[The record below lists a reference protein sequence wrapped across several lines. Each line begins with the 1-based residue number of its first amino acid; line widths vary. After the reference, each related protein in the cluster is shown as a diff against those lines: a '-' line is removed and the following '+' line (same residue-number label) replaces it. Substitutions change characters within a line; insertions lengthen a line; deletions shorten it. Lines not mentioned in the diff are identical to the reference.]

1 MKKILFALACVAT
14 LTLASCFEN
23 TGYSRTDYFVRVV
36 TIDTTNTS
44 VELVADYTNEKFT
57 SKDITNLRY
66 PEQLSQFGL
75 SGARRAEVLLMLHT
89 DASYSQT
96 LTLEKAQKIAV
107 QPVSNTTPTGLLR
120 PFSSWM
126 QKPLFSDYAPVAW
139 VANGY
144 LNVVPVIPS
153 NQVGKYYLTAEKV
166 VSDTLYFRL
175 DATYTPNDSRQD
187 LEDQLQC
194 FDLRTLND
202 TVSADSA
209 QRANMIEALNA
220 IKQHKNDSMKIVLT
234 GSFDW
239 KKINGKD
246 TIGDL
251 KVVTD
256 YFKCEF
262 IQ

>member
-23 TGYSRTDYFVRVV
+23 AGYSRTDYFVRVV
-36 TIDTTNTS
+36 TIDTTSTS
-44 VELVADYTNEKFT
+44 VELVADYTNETFT
-57 SKDITNLRY
+57 SKNITNLKY

-75 SGARRAEVLLMLHT
+75 SGARRAEVLMMLHT
-89 DASYSQT
+89 DASYNQT

-107 QPVSNTTPTGLLR
+107 QPISNTTPTGSLSHL
-120 PFSSWM
+120 SSLM
-126 QKPLFSDYAPVAW
+126 QKPLFSNYAPVVW

-153 NQVGKYYLTAEKV
+153 SQAGIYYLTAEKAIN
-166 VSDTLYFRL
+166 DTLYFRL
-175 DATYTPNDSRQD
+175 DATYVPNDGRQD

-194 FDLRTLND
+194 FDLRTLTD
-202 TVSADSA
+202 TISADSV
-209 QRANMIEALNA
+209 QRANMIEVLNA
-220 IKQHKNDSMKIVLT
+220 IKQHKNDSMRIVLT
-234 GSFDW
+234 SSFDW

-246 TIGDL
+246 TIGDI
-251 KVVTD
+251 KVSTD